1 MPSRHV
7 LHESICRDGEHEER
21 TQNAVVP
28 FPQPHART
36 GGTARSGKK
45 EAGQAAGRGAPC
57 QIGYGR

>member
-45 EAGQAAGRGAPC
+45 EAGQAAGE
-57 QIGYGR
+57 